1 MKFKKY
7 AIIDLE
13 WLAWKGSIKRN
24 WSLSYEKQKIIE
36 FGIVTFNNFYN
47 KNISRHVFLFEE
59 KNLPEYFKNL
69 TGISQFLINAKG
81 QKFKQ
86 NFLTISRILS
96 SCNIIYCN
104 GIDDKIIIKNLHFNK
119 MPKPLFLK
127 KIFNIEKILMKALN
141 SKSHV
146 TSSNLSNIFKYKD
159 KDKKSKKHRAVDDAS
174 NIYFALKKL
183 IDENKISLSD
193 LLL

>member
-1 MKFKKY
+1 MKFKKC

-13 WLAWKGSIKRN
+13 WLAWRGSIKRN

-36 FGIVTFNNFYN
+36 FGIVTFYNFNY
-47 KNISRHVFLFEE
+47 KNITRHEFLFEE

-69 TGISQFLINAKG
+69 TGISQFLINEKG
-81 QKFKQ
+81 KKFQQ

-119 MPKPLFLK
+119 MPKPMFLK
-127 KIFNIEKILMKALN
+127 KIFNIEKILMKASN

-146 TSSNLSNIFKYKD
+146 TSGDLSNIFKYEN
-159 KDKKSKKHRAVDDAS
+159 KKSKKHRAVDDAT
-174 NIYFALKKL
+174 NIYFYLKKL
-183 IDENKISLSD
+183 IDEKKISLSD
-193 LLL
+193 LFL